1 MKLRDILKYV
11 RTRQFEK
18 EMKEIYKEVKIIS
31 LEGFG
36 IERELIKLCSLADG
50 ANIEQWGDYNAYLLV
65 AAEREIIRLYESEKM
80 WRLEDGA
87 YYIRVEGKT
96 KSGDFKSFEF
106 WESTQANKTAV
117 FNNGEI

>member
-1 MKLRDILKYV
+1 MKLRDILQYV
-11 RTRQFEK
+11 RSRQFEE
-18 EMKEIYKEVKIIS
+18 EMKEIYKEIKIIS

-36 IERELIKLCSLADG
+36 IEKELIKLYAVKDV
-50 ANIEQWGDYNAYLLV
+50 AINEIWQDYNAYLIM
-65 AAEREIIRLYESEKM
+65 AAEREIIRLYESGKM

-96 KSGDFKSFEF
+96 KSGDFLSFEF
-106 WESTQANKTAV
+106 WESIQANKTAV

>member
-1 MKLRDILKYV
+1 MKLREILKYV
-11 RTRQFEK
+11 RSRQFEQ
-18 EMKEIYKEVKIIS
+18 EMKEIYKEIKLIS

-36 IERELIKLCSLADG
+36 VERELIKLYSLADDE
-50 ANIEQWGDYNAYLLV
+50 NKEPWEDYNAYLLL

-96 KSGDFKSFEF
+96 KCGDFRSFEF
-106 WESTQANKTAV
+106 WESIQAQANKTAS
-117 FNNGEI
+117 I

>member
-11 RTRQFEK
+11 RSGQFEE
-18 EMKEIYKEVKIIS
+18 EMKEIYKEIKIIS

-36 IERELIKLCSLADG
+36 IEKELIKLYALKDVAI
-50 ANIEQWGDYNAYLLV
+50 NEIWQDYNAYLIK
-65 AAEREIIRLYESEKM
+65 AAEREIIRLYESGKM

-96 KSGDFKSFEF
+96 KSGDFRSFEF
-106 WESTQANKTAV
+106 WESIQANKTAV

>member
-1 MKLRDILKYV
+1 MKLRDVLKYV
-11 RTRQFEK
+11 RTRQFEQ
-18 EMKEIYKEVKIIS
+18 EMKEIYKEIKLIS

-36 IERELIKLCSLADG
+36 VERELIKLYSLADDE
-50 ANIEQWGDYNAYLLV
+50 NKEPWEDYNAYLLM

-96 KSGDFKSFEF
+96 KCGDFRSFEF
-106 WESTQANKTAV
+106 WESIQANKNAV

>member
-11 RTRQFEK
+11 RSGQFEE
-18 EMKEIYKEVKIIS
+18 EMKEIYQEIKLIS

-36 IERELIKLCSLADG
+36 IERELIKLYSLADE
-50 ANIEQWGDYNAYLLV
+50 ANIEPWEDYNAYLIM

-96 KSGDFKSFEF
+96 KSGDFRSFEF
-106 WESTQANKTAV
+106 WESIQANKTAV

>member
-11 RTRQFEK
+11 RSRQFEE
-18 EMKEIYKEVKIIS
+18 EMKEIYKEIKIIS

-36 IERELIKLCSLADG
+36 IEKELIKLYALKDVAI
-50 ANIEQWGDYNAYLLV
+50 NEIWQDYNAYLIK
-65 AAEREIIRLYESEKM
+65 AAEREIIRLYESGKM

-96 KSGDFKSFEF
+96 KSGDFLSFEF
-106 WESTQANKTAV
+106 WESIQANKTAV

>member
-11 RTRQFEK
+11 RSGQFEE
-18 EMKEIYKEVKIIS
+18 EMKEIYKEIKIIS

-36 IERELIKLCSLADG
+36 IEKELIKLYALKDVAI
-50 ANIEQWGDYNAYLLV
+50 NEIWQDYNAYLIK
-65 AAEREIIRLYESEKM
+65 AAEREIIRLYESGKM

-96 KSGDFKSFEF
+96 KSGDFLSFEF
-106 WESTQANKTAV
+106 WESIQANKTAV